1 MQGLELAPLVD
12 AARQRM
18 RLAGMSEAQIAQ
30 VVQSGTVQ
38 PRLVLLAPITGTVTE
53 LMLREGAT
61 VMAGMT
67 LVRLQGTRT
76 VWAEG
81 QVPESQAALIQV
93 GTRVSATT
101 PAAPGQ
107 RFEGRVQALLPEVDP
122 LTRTLKARLEL
133 DNASGRL
140 VPGMF
145 VQMRFENAGRGKS
158 LLLPSDAVIRTGQRS
173 VVMLALDE
181 GRFVP
186 VEVVTGLEANGQIE
200 IVKGLQLGQ
209 KVVLSGQFL
218 IDSEATLRGLQAR
231 LNPADTAASQPVAA
245 PTYRT
250 DAVVMGVDG
259 DSVSLDHPEIPALRW
274 PRMTMDFALPAPAQR
289 PRDLAAGD
297 KVAIEFKM
305 QDGDGPLITSIRRV
319 APGAGK

>member
-1 MQGLELAPLVD
+1 
-12 AARQRM
+12 
-18 RLAGMSEAQIAQ
+18 
-30 VVQSGTVQ
+30 
-38 PRLVLLAPITGTVTE
+38 
-53 LMLREGAT
+53 
-61 VMAGMT
+61 
-67 LVRLQGTRT
+67 
-76 VWAEG
+76 
-81 QVPESQAALIQV
+81 
-93 GTRVSATT
+93 
-101 PAAPGQ
+101 
-107 RFEGRVQALLPEVDP
+107 VQALLPEVDP
-122 LTRTLKARLEL
+122 LTRTLRARLEL

-145 VQMRFENAGRGKS
+145 VQMRFENAGRSKS

-181 GRFVP
+181 GRFTP

-250 DAVVMGVDG
+250 DAVVVGVDG
-259 DSVSLDHPEIPALRW
+259 DSISLDHPEIPALRW